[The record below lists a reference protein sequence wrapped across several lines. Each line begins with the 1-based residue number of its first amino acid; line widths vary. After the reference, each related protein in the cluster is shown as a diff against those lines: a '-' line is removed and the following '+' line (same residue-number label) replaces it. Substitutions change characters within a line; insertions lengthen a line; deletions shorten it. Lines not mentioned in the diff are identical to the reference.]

1 MSEIEINLTLRF
13 NIPDEDLNVNG
24 LLFGLNGANSQIML
38 GIAKALFM
46 AIENQTIEQ
55 FQDSSKGRYVRN
67 GRRQERTLKT
77 SFGDLKYSFTQLK
90 DRDLNKTVVPL
101 RDRLKIP
108 RYLRYQN
115 ESMESAI
122 GLAVHVSYKRSE
134 KESERIRGF
143 SASGWTIW

>member
-24 LLFGLNGANSQIML
+24 LLFGLKGANSQIML

-77 SFGDLKYSFTQLK
+77 SFGDLKYCFAQLK
-90 DRDLNKTVVPL
+90 DRQLNRTIVPL
-101 RDRLKIP
+101 REILKIP
-108 RYLRYQN
+108 KYLRYQN
-115 ESMESAI
+115 ESMKPAI
-122 GLAVHVSYKRSE
+122 GLAVHVLYSRSE
-134 KESERIRGF
+134 KNND
-143 SASGWTIW
+143 